1 MIFVE
6 GKFKINC
13 KYQTIRTK
21 NYNKFL
27 YCRNPDLKC
36 KIDYSKCKNCTLK
49 EYKEQKSIPNKKKTR
64 TIATSIPKSVK
75 EKVWERDN
83 HKCIFCHKNVPV
95 ECACCHEIRRSQG
108 GLGIEENIFTA
119 CNECHRKHDEGEN
132 QLEMQKKARRYLA
145 SKYSNWNIE
154 NLIYKKY
161 KEDIK

>member
-1 MIFVE
+1 MY
-6 GKFKINC
+6 C

-21 NYNKFL
+21 NYKKFL
-27 YCRNPDLKC
+27 FCRHPDLKC

-49 EYKEQKSIPNKKKTR
+49 EYKEQKSIPNKKKAR

-83 HKCIFCHKNVPV
+83 HKCIFCHKNVSV

-132 QLEMQKKARRYLA
+132 QLEMQTKARKYLA

-154 NLIYKKY
+154 DLIYNKY
-161 KEDIK
+161 KGVLNER